1 MIFFKT
7 EKIIIYIL
15 RIYFIRKNRS
25 PQKGLICIYPIL
37 GVTDLSSFRE
47 YFGFKSKDGNINIE
61 GHFDFEK
68 INKKHLTSRPLM
80 GIMLSFPRTEQNLDA
95 VSVEWDA
102 NPVFQDQE
110 AI

>member
-1 MIFFKT
+1 
-7 EKIIIYIL
+7 
-15 RIYFIRKNRS
+15 
-25 PQKGLICIYPIL
+25 
-37 GVTDLSSFRE
+37 
-47 YFGFKSKDGNINIE
+47 
-61 GHFDFEK
+61 
-68 INKKHLTSRPLM
+68 M